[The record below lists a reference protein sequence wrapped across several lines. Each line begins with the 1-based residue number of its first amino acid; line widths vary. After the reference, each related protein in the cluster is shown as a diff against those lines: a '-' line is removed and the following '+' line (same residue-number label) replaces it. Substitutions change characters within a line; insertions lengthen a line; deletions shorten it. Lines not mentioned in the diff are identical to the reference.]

1 MRVRWSLLA
10 LRRVSEVVDYISAD
24 NPKAAREWADGVFA
38 AVKRLERFAAQG
50 RVVPEVGRPSIR
62 EVIYGDYRLIYK
74 MEARAI
80 GVLTVRHG
88 RRRLDPREVRGRL
101 GNTVSPTRRPK

>member
-10 LRRVSEVVDYISAD
+10 LRRVSEIGDYISGD
-24 NPKAAREWADGVFA
+24 RPEAAREWAAGVFD
-38 AVKRLERFAAQG
+38 AVDRVARFPNQG

-62 EVIYGDYRLIYK
+62 EVIYGDYRVIYK
-74 MEARAI
+74 VEAKAI

-88 RRRLDPREVRGRL
+88 RRRLEPREVKGR
-101 GNTVSPTRRPK
+101 R